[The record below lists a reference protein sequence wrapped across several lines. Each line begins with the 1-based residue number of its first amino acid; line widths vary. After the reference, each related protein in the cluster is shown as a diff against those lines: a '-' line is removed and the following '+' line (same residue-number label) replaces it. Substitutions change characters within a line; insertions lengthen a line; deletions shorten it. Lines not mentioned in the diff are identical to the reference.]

1 MARPIAETPILTGAD
16 AVRFEK
22 LRIEV
27 EELSKEKR
35 AENTRK
41 LKEAVQKA
49 KEYITIC
56 IQKMKLVR
64 LTPDTVLA
72 GFDCGDEDLN
82 NFLVEDAKGFLDKR
96 IATSYI
102 LEDDGNIVAY
112 FCLLNDKI
120 SRQDVTNSQWK
131 RIKGG
136 FPERK
141 QFGSYPA
148 IKIGRFAVSSR
159 YRGRNIGTDLM
170 NLLKGMLAERVGYSA
185 FRYLTVDAYLSAID
199 FYQKNGFKVLSEKI
213 LNDHT
218 RLMFFDMMELE

>member
-1 MARPIAETPILTGAD
+1 MKLT
-16 AVRFEK
+16 K
-22 LRIEV
+22 LKTDT
-27 EELSKEKR
+27 ELSE
-35 AENTRK
+35 
-41 LKEAVQKA
+41 
-49 KEYITIC
+49 
-56 IQKMKLVR
+56 
-64 LTPDTVLA
+64 
-72 GFDCGDEDLN
+72 FDCGDEDLN

-96 IATSYI
+96 IAASYI
-102 LEDDGNIVAY
+102 LEDEGNIVAY

-120 SRQDVTNSQWK
+120 SRQDVTNNQWK
-131 RIKGG
+131 KIKGG

-159 YRGRNIGTDLM
+159 YKGRNIGTDLM
-170 NLLKGMLAERVGYSA
+170 NLIKGMLDENPNYSA

-199 FYQKNGFKVLSEKI
+199 FYRKNGFKVLSEKV

>member
-1 MARPIAETPILTGAD
+1 
-16 AVRFEK
+16 
-22 LRIEV
+22 
-27 EELSKEKR
+27 
-35 AENTRK
+35 
-41 LKEAVQKA
+41 
-49 KEYITIC
+49 
-56 IQKMKLVR
+56 MKLVR

-199 FYQKNGFKVLSEKI
+199 FYQKNGFKILSEKI

>member
-1 MARPIAETPILTGAD
+1 
-16 AVRFEK
+16 
-22 LRIEV
+22 
-27 EELSKEKR
+27 
-35 AENTRK
+35 
-41 LKEAVQKA
+41 
-49 KEYITIC
+49 
-56 IQKMKLVR
+56 MKLVK
-64 LTPDTVLA
+64 LTPDTELA

-131 RIKGG
+131 KIKGG

-148 IKIGRFAVSSR
+148 IKIGRFAVSSQ
-159 YRGRNIGTDLM
+159 YKGRNIGTDLM
-170 NLLKGMLAERVGYSA
+170 NLLKGMLNENPNYSA

-199 FYQKNGFKVLSEKI
+199 FYQKNDFKILSEKI
-213 LNDHT
+213 LGDHT